1 MKNGKLP
8 RTRPSVFSSTN
19 NHSNPLVSSNQIFP
33 PKPLEYNE
41 SLSYRPTVTWST
53 PLSSTL
59 QQYINSDTPFGGQS
73 IHTRI
78 IKSGFIP
85 NTNISIKL
93 LILYLKCGALNYA
106 RQMFDGLPQRTLSA
120 YNYMISGNLRHGL
133 VQESLGFVRRLVLS
147 GERPDGYTFSMI
159 LKASTS
165 CRSNAVLLPR
175 SLGRIVHAQI
185 VKCDVEPDDVLYTA
199 LVDSYVKNGMVG
211 YARTVFDM
219 MLEKNVVC
227 STSMISGYMSQGFVE
242 DAEEIFS
249 KTMEKDIVVYN
260 AMIEGYSKSI
270 ETAKKALEVYVDMQ
284 RFNFLPNISTFAS
297 VIGAC
302 SVLAEF
308 EFGQQVQSQLMKT
321 ELSKNVKMGSAL
333 VDMYAKC
340 GRIEDAQR
348 VFNHMPEKNVFT
360 WTSMIDGYG
369 KNGNTDEA
377 LELFLRMQECHVQ
390 PNYVTFLGALSA
402 CGHAGLV
409 AKGHE
414 IFESM
419 ERDYSMKPK
428 MEHYAC
434 MVDLLGRAGSLEQA
448 LKFIQQI
455 PGKPNSDVWAAL
467 LSSSRLHEDV
477 EMANIAANE
486 IVKLNANDR
495 PGAYVALSNTLAAA
509 GKWDNVSELREGMK
523 LRGILKDTGYSW
535 VGRDS

>member
-1 MKNGKLP
+1 MEPESFVKVEVESFVKVEQKLKLNQQLASHQRSNAKKMKNGKLP

-53 PLSSTL
+53 SLSSTL

-165 CRSNAVLLPR
+165 CRSNVVLLPR

-199 LVDSYVKNGMVG
+199 LVDSYVKNGMV
-211 YARTVFDM
+211 
-219 MLEKNVVC
+219 
-227 STSMISGYMSQGFVE
+227 GYMSQGFVE

-270 ETAKKALEVYVDMQ
+270 ETAKKALE
-284 RFNFLPNISTFAS
+284 
-297 VIGAC
+297 
-302 SVLAEF
+302 
-308 EFGQQVQSQLMKT
+308 
-321 ELSKNVKMGSAL
+321 
-333 VDMYAKC
+333 
-340 GRIEDAQR
+340 
-348 VFNHMPEKNVFT
+348 
-360 WTSMIDGYG
+360 
-369 KNGNTDEA
+369 
-377 LELFLRMQECHVQ
+377 
-390 PNYVTFLGALSA
+390 
-402 CGHAGLV
+402 
-409 AKGHE
+409 
-414 IFESM
+414 
-419 ERDYSMKPK
+419 
-428 MEHYAC
+428 
-434 MVDLLGRAGSLEQA
+434 A

-535 VGRDS
+535 VGLDS